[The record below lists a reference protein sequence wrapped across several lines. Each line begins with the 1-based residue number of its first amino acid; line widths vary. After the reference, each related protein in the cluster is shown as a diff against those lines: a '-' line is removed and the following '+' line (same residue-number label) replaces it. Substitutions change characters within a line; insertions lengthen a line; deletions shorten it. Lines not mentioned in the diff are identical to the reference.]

1 RTAQASRRSDL
12 PLKDNSAPP
21 TLAAA
26 FASRD
31 GPAKRAEALT
41 LTGRISMSTSDDV
54 ALVLAVLLATA
65 SFAASTHAADI
76 NGAWAS
82 DASVCGKVFVKTNN
96 RISFAP
102 DAELYGGG
110 FIVEGNRATGTFQKC
125 SIKSRKDDGANVHLI
140 AACSDGVMV
149 SDRQLTVKL
158 VGDNQITVSS
168 AGPVNMENPYVRC
181 PL

>member
-1 RTAQASRRSDL
+1 
-12 PLKDNSAPP
+12 
-21 TLAAA
+21 
-26 FASRD
+26 
-31 GPAKRAEALT
+31 
-41 LTGRISMSTSDDV
+41 MSTSNCF
-54 ALVLAVLLATA
+54 ALALLALL
-65 SFAASTHAADI
+65 AAVSLYPSAHAADI
-76 NGAWAS
+76 SGAWAS
-82 DASVCGKVFVKTNN
+82 DQSVCSKVFVKNNN

-125 SIKSRKDDGANVHLI
+125 NIKSMKNEGGNVHLI

-149 SDRQLTVKL
+149 SDLQFTVKH

>member
-1 RTAQASRRSDL
+1 MDWGGSYVRW
-12 PLKDNSAPP
+12 P
-21 TLAAA
+21 LAALL
-26 FASRD
+26 F
-31 GPAKRAEALT
+31 GLMT
-41 LTGRISMSTSDDV
+41 LTGRIPMSRSNNFTP
-54 ALVLAVLLATA
+54 ALLVLLAA
-65 SFAASTHAADI
+65 VSLSPSSDAADI

-82 DASVCGKVFVKTNN
+82 DPSVCSKVFVKNGN

-110 FIVEGNRATGTFQKC
+110 FIVEGNQATGTFQKC
-125 SIKSRKDDGANVHLI
+125 NIKSKKDDGANVHLI

-149 SDRQLTVKL
+149 SNVQLSVKL

-181 PL
+181 PQ

>member
-1 RTAQASRRSDL
+1 
-12 PLKDNSAPP
+12 
-21 TLAAA
+21 
-26 FASRD
+26 
-31 GPAKRAEALT
+31 
-41 LTGRISMSTSDDV
+41 MSTSKYSAP
-54 ALVLAVLLATA
+54 ALLVLLAAVPLSPTQ
-65 SFAASTHAADI
+65 AADI

-82 DASVCGKVFVKTNN
+82 DSSVCNKVFVKNNN

-110 FIVEGNRATGTFQKC
+110 FVVEGNRVTGTFQQCKV
-125 SIKSRKDDGANVHLI
+125 KSMKNDGADVHLI

-149 SDRQLTVKL
+149 SDLQFTVKL

-168 AGPVNMENPYVRC
+168 TGPVNMENPYVRC

>member
-1 RTAQASRRSDL
+1 
-12 PLKDNSAPP
+12 
-21 TLAAA
+21 
-26 FASRD
+26 
-31 GPAKRAEALT
+31 
-41 LTGRISMSTSDDV
+41 MSTANDLAP
-54 ALVLAVLLATA
+54 ALLVLLAGV
-65 SFAASTHAADI
+65 SLSPSTHAADI

-125 SIKSRKDDGANVHLI
+125 KIKSMKDDGANVQLI

-149 SDRQLTVKL
+149 QDLQFTVKR

-168 AGPVNMENPYVRC
+168 AGPVAMENPYVRC